1 LKKLIREEMSV
12 NKILIVEDDID
23 DRELLDDAMKQANP
37 SVNLIFAENGL
48 DALKYLEQIKENP
61 AQLPCLIVLD
71 LNMPFIDGIETF
83 RRIQEHVTFKEV
95 PIIIFT
101 SSMNPAD
108 RDFFESLGVRF
119 MTKPD
124 HFDVFHDAVSQM
136 LHTCKEH
143 WVQRKSIKN

>member
-1 LKKLIREEMSV
+1 MAINR
-12 NKILIVEDDID
+12 ILIVEDDLD

-48 DALKYLEQIKENP
+48 DALRYLEQIKENP

-71 LNMPFIDGIETF
+71 LNLPFIDGIETY
-83 RRIQEHVTFKEV
+83 RRIQEHVLFKEV

-108 RDFFESLGVRF
+108 RDFFESLGVKF

-124 HFDVFHDAVSQM
+124 QFNVIHEAVLQM

-143 WVQRKSIKN
+143 WAQRDVSKN